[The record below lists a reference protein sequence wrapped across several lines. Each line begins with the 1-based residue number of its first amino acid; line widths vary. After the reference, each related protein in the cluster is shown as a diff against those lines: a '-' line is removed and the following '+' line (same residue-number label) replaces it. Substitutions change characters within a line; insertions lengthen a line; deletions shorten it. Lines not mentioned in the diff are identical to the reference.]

1 MLLVIKRGAGMTGG
15 GYFTCR
21 HPLDNFNRRDR
32 SARML
37 ILFDGLYY
45 WDGIGL
51 KLSPV
56 GCCHS
61 FLFGLSREYWTGD
74 NRKRKANSDIAAF
87 AAAAVLCAFGA
98 IL

>member
-1 MLLVIKRGAGMTGG
+1 
-15 GYFTCR
+15 
-21 HPLDNFNRRDR
+21 
-32 SARML
+32 ML